1 MLSLYAP
8 VIVDEHVLGELK
20 KDDIVLSPGMK
31 YTHYAPNTKCVMVY
45 SDDKHKMIAKMKEF
59 NTDNTLVICNKEN
72 TKYFNNAI
80 SYGTNLQDIAHNIF
94 KILREVDKYNKDLVI
109 IEGVTKDGLG
119 LAIMNRLIRSC
130 SHNYIEL

>member
-1 MLSLYAP
+1 MFNS
-8 VIVDEHVLGELK
+8 
-20 KDDIVLSPGMK
+20 DILTLFTYLPIFIHK
-31 YTHYAPNTKCVMVY
+31 TTCPN
-45 SDDKHKMIAKMKEF
+45 SDDKDKMIAKMKEF
-59 NTDNTLVICNKEN
+59 NIDNTLVICNEEN

-80 SYGTNLQDIAHNIF
+80 SYGKNLQDIAHNIF